1 MTINTQTQQPSS
13 VSYTNDDEP
22 WKTYEE
28 AVEYYYVNYPDKHY
42 LTLPEFTVKK
52 LGLEQNVLNSLNNN
66 PEFRN
71 RENIRDWMKSLNI
84 TLDDLYFVG
93 W

>member
-1 MTINTQTQQPSS
+1 MTTQTQQPSS
-13 VSYTNDDEP
+13 VSYTNDDES

-28 AVEYYYVNYPDKHY
+28 AVEYYYNNYPEEHY
-42 LTLPEFTVKK
+42 FTYPEFTVQK
-52 LGLEQNVLNSLNNN
+52 LGLDQNVLNSLNNN

-84 TLDDLYFVG
+84 TLDELYFVG